1 MRIALRLWV
10 ATAGLLA
17 AWVLQH
23 WLQAWNLAYYGL
35 FSVPSSNVTEEG
47 AAEGL
52 MAMGACDL
60 FMYQGGESL
69 SGFLSFLLL
78 YGAFVAVGLGLVRRA
93 PERLQRPLLLAW
105 SGLFLLVALPPVAAV
120 RMAEL
125 ALGLFLIC
133 RLPVS
138 GKVRSWLLVAAVAL
152 FLPTGGRSVL
162 EACAGEHFTAH
173 ALGRELS
180 FPRLFLALALLVKTF
195 RRVLWLAF
203 ESESNRLSPPD
214 LADFLLYLL
223 GLPFLLGNAVTPPY
237 GGFRDA
243 RGRGPTPEQGAAT
256 LAWCWGVTPVLLT
269 LLVMMA
275 YSPAVRLFFPHCDL
289 HHATPLVIAG
299 RLLATYPV
307 EFLFLLAS
315 EQASVGV
322 ARLFGWGLK
331 DNFQHPMTAPDVAA
345 FWRRWNIYWRDYLVA
360 AWFYPT
366 ALALGRRTGGRR
378 TWHLVVATG
387 VTFGATWLLN
397 LVPLALLGGLAEE
410 AVVWRPLIASMA
422 LYYGLEGLAVAA
434 VLVAEARRGGRPSRI
449 PVWLGAVGTFA
460 FIALARGFLNPMF
473 SAGEQLLLLAR
484 MVGL

>member
-1 MRIALRLWV
+1 MRTATRLLLAAV
-10 ATAGLLA
+10 GLLA
-17 AWVLQH
+17 AWGLQH
-23 WLQAWNLAYYGL
+23 WLQAWNLAYYAF
-35 FSVPSSNVTEEG
+35 FSVPGANVTEEG

-60 FMYQGGESL
+60 FMYQGGDSL
-69 SGFLSFLLL
+69 AGFLSFLLL
-78 YGAFVAVGLGLVRRA
+78 YGAFVAVGLVLVRRA
-93 PERLQRPLLLAW
+93 PEALQRPALLAW

-120 RMAEL
+120 RLAEL
-125 ALGLFLIC
+125 ALGLFLLC
-133 RLPVS
+133 HLPVS
-138 GKVRSWLLVAAVAL
+138 GKVRSWLILGAVAL
-152 FLPTGGRSVL
+152 FLPTGGRSIL
-162 EACAGEHFTAH
+162 EACAGEHFRAGWL
-173 ALGRELS
+173 A

-195 RRVLWLAF
+195 RRALWLAF
-203 ESESNRLSPPD
+203 ESESNRLKPPD
-214 LADFLLYLL
+214 LSDFLLYLL
-223 GLPFLLGNAVTPPY
+223 GLPFLLGNAVTPPF

-243 RGRGPTPEQGAAT
+243 RGRGPTPEDGAAT
-256 LAWCWGVTPVLLT
+256 LAWCWGLTPVLLT

-289 HHATPLVIAG
+289 HHATPPVIWG

-366 ALALGRRTGGRR
+366 ALALARRGGGRR

-387 VTFGATWLLN
+387 VTFSATWLLN

-410 AVVWRPLIASMA
+410 AVVWRPLLASMA
-422 LYYGLEGLAVAA
+422 LYYGVEGLAVAV
-434 VLVAEARRGGRPSRI
+434 VLVGEALRGGRPSPI
-449 PVWLGAVGTFA
+449 PAAVGVVGTFV
-460 FIALARGFLNPMF
+460 FIAVARGFLNPLF

-484 MVGL
+484 MLGL